1 MHSAVR
7 EARAAHRCG
16 RRARCEVVVLV
27 RLRLFN
33 LVPSHEGRGPHT
45 RWQSLTPRVKLSCQ
59 HWRERCFWRRGVT
72 NGAHNKLGTPTRS
85 ATATTRQYRTAS
97 GAAGRTEQPASVE
110 HQ

>member
-1 MHSAVR
+1 MRPLTARSLFSRRRRLSPTAAPAQLLPVRQWSIVLSLHHCTTGGASWGTVPPPGVGTSTEGCSA
-7 EARAAHRCG
+7 
-16 RRARCEVVVLV
+16 RR
-27 RLRLFN
+27 F
-33 LVPSHEGRGPHT
+33 
-45 RWQSLTPRVKLSCQ
+45 Q
-59 HWRERCFWRRGVT
+59 GVT